1 MSSYEAILFDL
12 DGTLIDSK
20 RAIVK
25 SFLEA
30 AKEVGIEIDPKIV
43 EENLGLSSREVLKKA
58 PFTSSVALCIKLYL
72 SIHATEGSSRF
83 IILQAHLT
91 APERFL

>member
-30 AKEVGIEIDPKIV
+30 AKEVG
-43 EENLGLSSREVLKKA
+43 NRN
-58 PFTSSVALCIKLYL
+58 
-72 SIHATEGSSRF
+72 
-83 IILQAHLT
+83 
-91 APERFL
+91 